1 MSPYS
6 YFAPQLFDRASL
18 KVLPVEVE
26 LLILFGQELTALQDR
41 NMFAIDAPEFD
52 ATACNGADGK
62 TFRATGTSPRGKAT
76 TIALERSLPSPQRH

>member
-1 MSPYS
+1 
-6 YFAPQLFDRASL
+6 
-18 KVLPVEVE
+18 
-26 LLILFGQELTALQDR
+26 
-41 NMFAIDAPEFD
+41 MFAIDAPEFD